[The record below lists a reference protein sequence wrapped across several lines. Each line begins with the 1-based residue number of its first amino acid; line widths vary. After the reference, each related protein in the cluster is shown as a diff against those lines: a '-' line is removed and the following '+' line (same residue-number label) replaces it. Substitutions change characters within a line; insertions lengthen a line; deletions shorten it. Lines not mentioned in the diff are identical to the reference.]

1 MTHFSGFVNIIGNPN
16 VGKSTLMNLLVGEQL
31 SIATPKAQT
40 TRRSIRG
47 IVNGDDFQIVF
58 TDTPGILKPNY
69 LLQEKMM
76 KFVHTALE
84 DADVILFVTDVFDRF
99 ENAEILEKLN
109 NIETP
114 ILLIINK
121 IDLVD
126 QEKLEKVAMD
136 WKTRLTKLSG
146 LIPTSALE
154 KFNIDSILLSIKKF
168 LPESPA
174 YFPKDELTDL
184 SQRFFVS
191 EIIREKIFKN
201 YQKEIPYSTE
211 IIIESFKEEE
221 TIFKIRAII
230 YVERESQKAIL
241 IGHKGNAIKNVGI
254 QSRKDIEKFLGKQVF
269 LETFIKVKGD
279 WRNNNQMMREFGYEE

>member
-191 EIIREKIFKN
+191 EIIREKVFKN

>member
-99 ENAEILEKLN
+99 ENPEILEKLN
-109 NIETP
+109 NIEVP
-114 ILLIINK
+114 VLLIINK

-126 QEKLEKVAMD
+126 QEKLEKVAVE
-136 WKTRLTKLSG
+136 WKTRLTNLSG
-146 LIPTSALE
+146 LIPVSALA
-154 KFNIDSILLSIKKF
+154 KFNMDSILLSIKKF
-168 LPESPA
+168 LPESPP

-184 SQRFFVS
+184 SQKFFVS

-221 TIFKIRAII
+221 TIFRIRAII
-230 YVERESQKAIL
+230 YVERESQKAII
-241 IGHKGNAIKNVGI
+241 IGHKGNAIKNIGI

-269 LETFIKVKGD
+269 LETFVKVKDD
-279 WRNNNQMMREFGYEE
+279 WRNNNNMMREFGYED

>member
-31 SIATPKAQT
+31 SIITPKAQT

-47 IVNGDDFQIVF
+47 IVNGEDYQIVF

-76 KFVHTALE
+76 KFVYTALE
-84 DADVILFVTDVFDRF
+84 DADVILFVTDVYDKFD
-99 ENAEILEKLN
+99 NPEIIEKLN

-126 QEKLEKVAMD
+126 QERLEKVAMD
-136 WKTRLTKLSG
+136 WRARLTKLSG

-154 KFNIDSILLSIKKF
+154 KFNMDSILLAIRKF

-211 IIIESFKEEE
+211 IIVEEFKEEE
-221 TIFKIRAII
+221 TIFRIRAII
-230 YVERESQKAIL
+230 YVERESQKAII

-269 LETFIKVKGD
+269 LETFVKVKDD
-279 WRNNNQMMREFGYEE
+279 WRSDNRSMREFGYED

>member
-1 MTHFSGFVNIIGNPN
+1 
-16 VGKSTLMNLLVGEQL
+16 MNLLVGEQL
-31 SIATPKAQT
+31 SITTPKAQT

-47 IVNGDDFQIVF
+47 IVNGDDYQIVF

-84 DADVILFVTDVFDRF
+84 DADVILFVTDVYDKFD
-99 ENAEILEKLN
+99 NAEIIEKLN
-109 NIETP
+109 NIDTQ
-114 ILLIINK
+114 IILIINK

-136 WKTRLTKLSG
+136 WRTRLKNLSG

-154 KFNIDSILLSIKKF
+154 KFNMESILLTIKKF

-211 IIIESFKEEE
+211 IIIDSFKEEE
-221 TIFKIRAII
+221 TIFRIRAII
-230 YVERESQKAIL
+230 YVERDSQKGII
-241 IGHKGNAIKNVGI
+241 IGHKGAALKNVGI
-254 QSRKDIEKFLGKQVF
+254 QSRKDMEKFLGKQVF
-269 LETFIKVKGD
+269 LETFVKVKDD
-279 WRNNNQMMREFGYEE
+279 WRNNDRSMREFGYEE